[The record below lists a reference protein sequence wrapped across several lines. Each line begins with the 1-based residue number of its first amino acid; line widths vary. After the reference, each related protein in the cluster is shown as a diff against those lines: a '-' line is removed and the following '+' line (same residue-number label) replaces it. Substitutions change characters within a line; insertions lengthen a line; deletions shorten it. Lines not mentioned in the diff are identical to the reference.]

1 MDAAESNPEPRF
13 DNARPDARAPDLR
26 VTEIIH
32 PKTSRRHY
40 LVEIPGGRG
49 TARFGEEEWFLCRAM
64 TEGRDFDSVSG
75 AFAARFGL
83 AMPRHQWDAFAAELA
98 RLGLLAPPP
107 EAPPA
112 ADPLDDIE
120 DDVAPPPAAAKA
132 PGRVGLFDPNAVL
145 GAAAA
150 LLGPLRSLVW
160 LLIPGMAVTVLA
172 SFHHQGEIARQ
183 FALAIGPNWFLIHL
197 VLGFLV
203 ISLVGRLMQGVVI
216 RGFGADV
223 SQLGLRLTLALH
235 PRVFIDRSAVR
246 GLSRP
251 AQLWIWA
258 TPLLVKLAIFQVGLL
273 GWLLFARSGST
284 LSNFLLVLGN
294 TSLGAFLFTANPLWP
309 ADGQRLLGVW
319 LEQPKLRDRAF
330 RLLWLRLTGGSV
342 PEAMSAGEAAGLT
355 SFAVAS
361 ALWLGF
367 VVVAVILFAGMAL
380 ENRFQGAGAA
390 IFLALLAIFLWWLRV
405 NVTARRNRGRAAA
418 VAQPRRIG
426 LGQVV
431 WLALAVALGVAAFQP
446 YAYETGGGFTLQPAK
461 RAEVRARFEGQV
473 TQVMVEEGQWVEAGD
488 LVATLSDWEL
498 KAQLAATEAQLAQA
512 RADLDLLRQGPKPE
526 AVDKARKEVSRAE
539 VAARFAKLDAAR
551 AADLLRTSAISR
563 KDADAA
569 QGALQEAEAGL
580 ATAQAELALV
590 SAVARQPE
598 FDAAEAKVRQL
609 DSQRSYW
616 SEQVGRA
623 RLVAPISGRVASR
636 NPQFLLGSW
645 AKEGDLLL
653 QIEDSRL
660 MRAEIEVPE
669 TDILAVKA
677 GAAVRLRLWGES
689 VETLD
694 GRVASMAPVAEKREF
709 GSVVRVLSDIPNTEG
724 RLHSGMT
731 GYAKVAAREM
741 PAWEAF
747 SRLFVRFGTIEMWSW
762 VP

>member
-1 MDAAESNPEPRF
+1 MDAAETNPEPR
-13 DNARPDARAPDLR
+13 PDEPRADLR
-26 VTEIIH
+26 VTEVIH
-32 PKTSRRHY
+32 PKTGRRHY

-64 TEGRDFDSVSG
+64 TEGRGFDSVSG
-75 AFAARFGL
+75 AFATRFGL
-83 AMPRHQWDAFAAELA
+83 ALPRHQWDAFAAELA
-98 RLGLLAPPP
+98 RLGLATPPP
-107 EAPPA
+107 PAPELSTAVPEPLGDRAAPPA
-112 ADPLDDIE
+112 A
-120 DDVAPPPAAAKA
+120 AQRG

-145 GAAAA
+145 GFGAA
-150 LLGPLRSLVW
+150 LLAPLRPLVW
-160 LLIPGMAVTVLA
+160 LLIPGMAMAMLA

-183 FALAIGPNWFLIHL
+183 FALAIGPNWFLIHML
-197 VLGFLV
+197 LGFLV
-203 ISLVGRLMQGVVI
+203 ISLASRLMQGVVI
-216 RGFGADV
+216 RGCGADV

-246 GLSRP
+246 GLPRP

-258 TPLLVKLAIFQVGLL
+258 TPLLTKLALFQAGLV
-273 GWLLFARSGST
+273 GWLLFERSGST

-294 TSLGAFLFTANPLWP
+294 TALAAFLFTANPLWP
-309 ADGQRLLGVW
+309 ADGQRLLAVW
-319 LEQPKLRDRAF
+319 LNQPKLRDRAF
-330 RLLWLRLTGGSV
+330 RLLRLRLSGGPV
-342 PEAMSAGEAAGLT
+342 PEGMSAGEAAGLT
-355 SFAVAS
+355 SFAVAVV
-361 ALWLGF
+361 LWLGF
-367 VVVAVILFAGMAL
+367 VAVAVVLFAGMAL

-390 IFLALLAIFLWWLRV
+390 MFLALLALFLWWLRV
-405 NVTARRNRGRAAA
+405 NVKARQSRGRAAPA
-418 VAQPRRIG
+418 AQPAGSG
-426 LGQVV
+426 LARLV
-431 WLALAVALGVAAFQP
+431 WPALALALGVAAFQP
-446 YAYETGGGFTLQPAK
+446 YGYETGGTFTLQPAK

-473 TQVMVEEGQWVEAGD
+473 TQVLVDEGQWVEAGQ

-539 VAARFAKLDAAR
+539 VATRFARLDAAR
-551 AADLLRTSAISR
+551 AADLLRSSAISR

-569 QGALQEAEAGL
+569 QAALQEAEALL

-609 DSQRSYW
+609 DSQRGFW
-616 SEQVGRA
+616 GEQVDRA
-623 RLVAPISGRVASR
+623 RLLAPIAGRVASR

-669 TDILAVKA
+669 TDILAVRA
-677 GAAVRLRLWGES
+677 GAGVRLRLWGES

-694 GRVASMAPVAEKREF
+694 GRVAAMAPVAEKREF
-709 GSVVRVLSDIPNTEG
+709 GSVVRVLSDIPNGEG

-731 GYAKVAAREM
+731 GYAKVAVHEM

-747 SRLFVRFGTIEMWSW
+747 SRLFVRFATIEMWSW
-762 VP
+762 IP